1 MQVGQSDSSH
11 VWASFR
17 KGRRARVTTAELTSR
32 AGGSRSVDATHDGS
46 AYLPGRPL
54 VRRRVTV
61 GDRTLRIQDWAGA
74 APDGAVSRLHLHP
87 DVTTT
92 GSDAIRLELRGGM
105 VAVLRHNARSESI
118 ADGEWRPRFGART
131 ANCSIE
137 LALRPDGL
145 DVTVEAQG
153 PAEQ

>member
-1 MQVGQSDSSH
+1 
-11 VWASFR
+11 
-17 KGRRARVTTAELTSR
+17 
-32 AGGSRSVDATHDGS
+32 
-46 AYLPGRPL
+46 
-54 VRRRVTV
+54 
-61 GDRTLRIQDWAGA
+61 
-74 APDGAVSRLHLHP
+74 
-87 DVTTT
+87 
-92 GSDAIRLELRGGM
+92 M